1 VFWAG
6 QSATKPR
13 TAMVTLALRER
24 VPEGRVREPPRS
36 DSRARGNSLTPT
48 LSRLRDVALQREG
61 SGGEGEFGLDG
72 KGYSCLLNFF
82 DKISILHTLR
92 PQYL

>member
-1 VFWAG
+1 MLF
-6 QSATKPR
+6 ATRPR
-13 TAMVTLALRER
+13 PAMFTLALRER

-36 DSRARGNSLTPT
+36 DACAYGNALTPT

-72 KGYSCLLNFF
+72 KGLNKRWHFLL
-82 DKISILHTLR
+82 DKTP
-92 PQYL
+92 PQAGSVAN